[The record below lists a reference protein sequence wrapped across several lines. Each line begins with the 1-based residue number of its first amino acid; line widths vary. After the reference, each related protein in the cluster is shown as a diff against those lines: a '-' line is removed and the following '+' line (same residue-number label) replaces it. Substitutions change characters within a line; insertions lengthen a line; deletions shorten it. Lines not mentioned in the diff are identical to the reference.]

1 MICPL
6 QVILQG
12 IMLRLLLLLVIT
24 ICVLLTNVKSGVPI
38 GKIFH
43 LYQYKINLVYPP
55 KGTGGPSIILESKDA
70 LLTCVVSENSSNNTV
85 IWKKGDEILTAGTVR
100 VTKDHRVRIL
110 HDESMYSLRS
120 FQ

>member
-38 GKIFH
+38 GKIFG
-43 LYQYKINLVYPP
+43 LYQY
-55 KGTGGPSIILESKDA
+55 II
-70 LLTCVVSENSSNNTV
+70 
-85 IWKKGDEILTAGTVR
+85 
-100 VTKDHRVRIL
+100 
-110 HDESMYSLRS
+110 YSPCPL
-120 FQ
+120 